1 MCARLHAAQVH
12 GVSLEVS
19 GTADGVF
26 TLAWS
31 DDRRFVGE
39 GDWGALGDCSGT
51 ATVPSFQDLMLLFN
65 RLCFAQSRLRAE
77 EVATMER
84 VALESSLESAGESA
98 SGPASSGAGE
108 PVVLHLQRL
117 NDRASMRKVTV
128 FTDGRGQLKR
138 FTICDNAADS
148 RMSAGRG
155 TSMHPPCQLF
165 QLTKS
170 LLSPMFRVPQGTL
183 TALNGQTD
191 SVFGCAEPGMTSSPT
206 SIHDTRASV
215 IMVCFADMCS
225 GRSPFVFVR
234 PPMWCA
240 HLPINPKP

>member
-1 MCARLHAAQVH
+1 M
-12 GVSLEVS
+12 SLEVS

-39 GDWGALGDCSGT
+39 GDRGALSDCSGT
-51 ATVPSFQDLMLLFN
+51 ATVPSFQHLMLFFN
-65 RLCFAQSRLRAE
+65 RLCFTQSRLRAE

-84 VALESSLESAGESA
+84 GALESSLKSAGESA
-98 SGPASSGAGE
+98 GGPASSGAGE

-117 NDRASMRKVTV
+117 NDRASMRKVTA
-128 FTDGRGQLKR
+128 FTDGRGQLKH

-148 RMSAGRG
+148 RMSAERASSP
-155 TSMHPPCQLF
+155 TS
-165 QLTKS
+165 T
-170 LLSPMFRVPQGTL
+170 
-183 TALNGQTD
+183 
-191 SVFGCAEPGMTSSPT
+191 TSSPT
-206 SIHDTRASV
+206 SIHDTRVSA
-215 IMVCFADMCS
+215 IMTCFADMCS

-240 HLPINPKP
+240 HLPIK

>member
-1 MCARLHAAQVH
+1 M
-12 GVSLEVS
+12 SLEVS

-39 GDWGALGDCSGT
+39 GDGGALGDCSGT

-155 TSMHPPCQLF
+155 TS
-165 QLTKS
+165 
-170 LLSPMFRVPQGTL
+170 
-183 TALNGQTD
+183 
-191 SVFGCAEPGMTSSPT
+191 SSPT
-206 SIHDTRASV
+206 CIHLANFSNSRKVCSPP
-215 IMVCFADMCS
+215 CFANLRYAN
-225 GRSPFVFVR
+225 GVE
-234 PPMWCA
+234 W
-240 HLPINPKP
+240 LN